1 MVEQLTHDIM
11 FEGSNPTT
19 AEENTKKFNQNGVG
33 QHWWNQGSLTEGED
47 SVQLTS
53 SLR

>member
-1 MVEQLTHDIM
+1 VIV
-11 FEGSNPTT
+11 F
-19 AEENTKKFNQNGVG
+19 AKFLKII
-33 QHWWNQGSLTEGED
+33 QGTLTEGED

>member
-1 MVEQLTHDIM
+1 MQYLSMQPNLEHGT
-11 FEGSNPTT
+11 
-19 AEENTKKFNQNGVG
+19 
-33 QHWWNQGSLTEGED
+33 LTEGEC